1 MPSEATKIREAI
13 IERLTGQDW
22 LPVNGFRRQVR
33 PQLQEE
39 ELPALLVV
47 IADELESP
55 EDEANTGQPRFM
67 NEVTIGISYCVGYS
81 TPEDLDEQL
90 DRATNGIRKRL
101 LQDPTFV
108 RGIDPSKAV
117 DDPDRYP
124 LFEAVTKVRRGRLF
138 PQEGASYFAEGRVE
152 LTFQFRTAYD
162 PDIDDVLEHVV
173 ITARPAGAGPGTPPI
188 DLTIDIPTT

>member
-1 MPSEATKIREAI
+1 MSSEATRIREAI

-33 PQLQEE
+33 PQLQEDE
-39 ELPALLVV
+39 IPALLVV
-47 IADELESP
+47 IADEQETP

-90 DRATNGIRKRL
+90 DKATDGIRKRL

-108 RGIDPSKAV
+108 RGVDGTKAL
-117 DDPDRYP
+117 DDPARYP

-138 PQEGASYFAEGRVE
+138 PQEGASYFAEGRIE
-152 LTFQFRTAYD
+152 MTFVFRTSYD
-162 PDIDDVLEHVV
+162 PEIPDMLEQ
-173 ITARPAGAGPGTPPI
+173 ITFAARPNGAGAQTPAI
-188 DLTIDIPTT
+188 RGRVDYSTT

>member
-1 MPSEATKIREAI
+1 MSSEATKIREAI
-13 IERLTGQDW
+13 IERLSGQDW

-55 EDEANTGQPRFM
+55 EDEANQGQPRFM
-67 NEVTIGISYCVGYS
+67 NEVTIGISYCVGYAP
-81 TPEDLDEQL
+81 PEELDEQL
-90 DRATNGIRKRL
+90 DTATNGIRKRL

-108 RGIDPSKAV
+108 RGIDPSKAF
-117 DDPDRYP
+117 DDPERYP

-152 LTFQFRTAYD
+152 MTFVFRTAYD
-162 PDIDDVLEHVV
+162 PDLDDVLEHVR

-188 DLTIDIPTT
+188 ALTIDIPTT

>member
-13 IERLTGQDW
+13 IERLSDQDW
-22 LPVNGFRRQVR
+22 LPVNGLRRQVR

-47 IADELESP
+47 IADELESA
-55 EDEANTGQPRFM
+55 EDEANQGQPRFM

-81 TPEDLDEQL
+81 SPEDLDEAL
-90 DRATNGIRKRL
+90 DAATNGIRKRL

-108 RGIDPSKAV
+108 RGIDPSKAL

-138 PQEGASYFAEGRVE
+138 PQEGASYFAEGRIE
-152 LTFQFRTAYD
+152 MTFVFRTAYD

-173 ITARPAGAGPGTPPI
+173 ITAKPAGAGPGTPEI
-188 DLTIDIPTT
+188 GLTIDIPTT

>member
-1 MPSEATKIREAI
+1 MPSEATQIREAI
-13 IERLTGQDW
+13 IERLTDQAW

-55 EDEANTGQPRFM
+55 EDEANQGQPRFM
-67 NEVTIGISYCVGYS
+67 NEVTIGISYCVGFMP
-81 TPEDLDEQL
+81 PEELDEQL

-108 RGIDPSKAV
+108 RGIDPSKEL

-138 PQEGASYFAEGRVE
+138 SQEGASYFVEGRIE
-152 LTFQFRTAYD
+152 MTFVFSTSYD
-162 PDIDDVLEHVV
+162 PDIDDVLEHVTF
-173 ITARPAGAGPGTPPI
+173 TARAAGASPQVRPVLGRVDFPQT
-188 DLTIDIPTT
+188 

>member
-1 MPSEATKIREAI
+1 MSSEATKIREAI

-55 EDEANTGQPRFM
+55 EDEASTGEPRFM

-81 TPEDLDEQL
+81 PPEALDEQL
-90 DRATNGIRKRL
+90 DKATDGIRKRL
-101 LQDPTFV
+101 LRDPTFV
-108 RGIDPSKAV
+108 RGIDPSK
-117 DDPDRYP
+117 DTCDPDRYP

-152 LTFQFRTAYD
+152 LTFQFRTSYD
-162 PDIDDVLEHVV
+162 PDIDDVLEHVIV
-173 ITARPAGAGPGTPPI
+173 SAKPAGAGPGTPDI
-188 DLTIDIPTT
+188 GLKIDIPTT